1 MDTHKIVSFFSI
13 NESLMI
19 ILNPAIL
26 KLLLRC
32 NNFEAERVLYT
43 SIFSEYLASYS
54 LSDFKINQGTSPMLG
69 FFFFSFWLELILK
82 HNHSLALTDIT
93 CKMKIDQWAW
103 MGVGV
108 QKR

>member
-69 FFFFSFWLELILK
+69 FFFFSF
-82 HNHSLALTDIT
+82 
-93 CKMKIDQWAW
+93 
-103 MGVGV
+103 
-108 QKR
+108 